1 MSRLFRVLL
10 AMFAY
15 GVVSGHC
22 LNAKAETTTV
32 TFQSSTYSDMRQ
44 ILAREAPTGT
54 VTITGRLGFP
64 DQTKERHPAVIVVHT
79 IGGYRDANEGYV
91 AAELQK
97 AGFATLMHGCQGTA
111 KSLYLSSKCS
121 KSVTQ
126 GDQPDAQHC
135 DADCI
140 GRD

>member
-10 AMFAY
+10 AMLAY

-54 VTITGRLGFP
+54 VTSLVASVFL
-64 DQTKERHPAVIVVHT
+64 TKQRNAIPPLSLSTLSAGIAT
-79 IGGYRDANEGYV
+79 PT
-91 AAELQK
+91 K
-97 AGFATLMHGCQGTA
+97 AMWRQNCRRRT
-111 KSLYLSSKCS
+111 SL
-121 KSVTQ
+121 
-126 GDQPDAQHC
+126 
-135 DADCI
+135 
-140 GRD
+140 R